1 MFCSFQ
7 LSARTK
13 EPGSRTG
20 LAPGRRKR
28 EKPAAN
34 ATGSYAGFPCFSL
47 LRPEEPSEQGGE
59 EEGEADGEEV
69 GDVGRVAPVDLEDAG
84 EAGADREGGDPAVP
98 RRARAV
104 PGVGDALREQE
115 RGEGE
120 QAAEDGISKEEDHIG
135 GVDAVAEV
143 LVDDGEKDAEEGDAR
158 VDRDEAGGAF
168 LPFRI
173 RSIQCR

>member
-1 MFCSFQ
+1 MCGF
-7 LSARTK
+7 
-13 EPGSRTG
+13 
-20 LAPGRRKR
+20 
-28 EKPAAN
+28 
-34 ATGSYAGFPCFSL
+34 YACFSRS
-47 LRPEEPSEQGGE
+47 RPGEPSEQGAE
-59 EEGEADGEEV
+59 EEGDPDGEEV
-69 GDVGRVAPVDLEDAG
+69 GETGRVGAVDLEDAG

-98 RRARAV
+98 RGARAV
-104 PGVGDALREQE
+104 PGVGDALCEQE